1 MWREIVHKGMD
12 ILFANGGTLS
22 LALIRVWA
30 VGRKP
35 RIFPGSYTLRNIT
48 VALLVPAPVNSRNL
62 ETPLNQGPQRDCF
75 EKTAEPSL

>member
-1 MWREIVHKGMD
+1 MRVWREMVHKGMD

-22 LALIRVWA
+22 LTLMRVWA

-48 VALLVPAPVNSRNL
+48 LALLVPKHRFQHQL
-62 ETPLNQGPQRDCF
+62 
-75 EKTAEPSL
+75 TAEIYKPR

>member
-1 MWREIVHKGMD
+1 MCVWREMVHKGMD

-22 LALIRVWA
+22 LALMRVWA

-48 VALLVPAPVNSRNL
+48 LALLVP
-62 ETPLNQGPQRDCF
+62 
-75 EKTAEPSL
+75 